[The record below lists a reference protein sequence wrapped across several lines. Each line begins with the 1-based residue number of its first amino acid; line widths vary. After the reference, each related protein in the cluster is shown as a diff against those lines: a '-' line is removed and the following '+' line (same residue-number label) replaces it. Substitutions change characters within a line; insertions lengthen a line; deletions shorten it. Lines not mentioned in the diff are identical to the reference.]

1 MKNEIY
7 LTTIRYNG
15 LLLYFFHIIY
25 SIIKYYASLD
35 NLFFMGIA
43 VFQIL
48 MYNDYR
54 SVVPLSI
61 FTLLTIG
68 QHLIE
73 NYDKIKEQLKINS
86 LKFKMNKNLIKN
98 IVDINIGDEIEL
110 DRYKDIP
117 ADIKLESGKLV
128 VNEYNLT
135 GEKID
140 INKFE
145 GNVIYRGT
153 VIVDGK
159 AEGKVIEIGNSCK
172 IYNLDYNII
181 KKKSYLEDTL
191 YQICIYN
198 LYLLLSITLGFSGYI
213 YYYYNYN
220 KILHLILL
228 FNTLIPLSLQFFLN
242 CSSKIISNRIEKKFN
257 VKINSNGIKSFLFN
271 PKFIVT
277 DKTGTLTINKIELD
291 KIITNNNLDLNN
303 LNNLAVNIIASSMID
318 LHSETKEIL
327 KHDILEELLLK
338 YLFDKNI
345 ILQENNVKK
354 FGGNFVL
361 NNKLYQRHF
370 YENYI
375 YALGVKISIIEY
387 DKKYYMHIQG
397 MPESINKYL
406 SDSKFDEFHKTI
418 TDTENIISD
427 NYYLRIIAH
436 ASKEISKAELQDFL
450 NKEDN
455 QKNVHLKDFNSWSI
469 YVFKD
474 YIVDGLRNTI
484 KNMNEDITMLTGDK
498 YTTSLN
504 VGKLTGLINDEYLHI
519 TDDDINSITQLT
531 SIPILIS
538 GTILESYI
546 KNNKKIFEKL
556 ILSTNKRIIYRA
568 TPNLK
573 QLYVSTLQE
582 IFKKDVMMIGDGT
595 NDLSAIMSSNVGIGI
610 IGENVMIEKVSDIV
624 IENWNVIPLLLDEFK
639 FMKIISYNISK
650 WVLFKHILTAFTLCG
665 ILISSNFQQI
675 RDPANPILMATFNS
689 IIFVIGML
697 YSRYFTP
704 INNKLNNKL
713 NNKNLTIKNEY
724 KSGICIGIINGIFIY
739 NLFDLCIGIYIGF
752 CIIGIILIIKIL
764 YTTSRF

>member
-7 LTTIRYNG
+7 LTKIKYNG
-15 LLLYFFHIIY
+15 LLLYFFQIIY
-25 SIIKYYASLD
+25 SIIKYYSTLD
-35 NLFFMGIA
+35 NLFFLLVSI
-43 VFQIL
+43 FQIA

-54 SVVPLSI
+54 SVIPLSV

-73 NYDKIKEQLKINS
+73 NYDRIKEQLKINS
-86 LKFKMNKNLIKN
+86 LKYQMNKNLIKN

-110 DRYKDIP
+110 DRHKDIP

-145 GNVIYRGT
+145 GDVIYRGT
-153 VIVDGK
+153 VIVDGH
-159 AEGKVIEIGNSCK
+159 ARGKVIKIGNSCK
-172 IYNLDYNII
+172 IYNLDYNI
-181 KKKSYLEDTL
+181 KKNRSCLENTL
-191 YQICIYN
+191 YRICIN
-198 LYLLLSITLGFSGYI
+198 NIYLLLSISLGFSGYI
-213 YYYYNYN
+213 YYNNNNN

-242 CSSKIISNRIEKKFN
+242 CSSKIISTRIEKKFNVKFNVNFN

-291 KIITNNNLDLNN
+291 RIITKENI
-303 LNNLAVNIIASSMID
+303 NNLAINMIASSMID

-345 ILQENNVKK
+345 KLQENNVKK

-361 NNKLYQRHF
+361 NNKLYLRHF

-387 DKKYYMHIQG
+387 SNKFYIHLQG

-406 SDSKFDEFHKTI
+406 SESEFDKFHKTI
-418 TDTENIISD
+418 SNAENIISD

-436 ASKEISKAELQDFL
+436 ASKEISKSELQDFL
-450 NKEDN
+450 NKKDN
-455 QKNVHLKDFNSWSI
+455 EKHIYLKDFNSWSI
-469 YVFKD
+469 YIFKD

-498 YTTSLN
+498 YSTSLN
-504 VGKLTGLINDEYLHI
+504 VGKLTGLINDKYVHI
-519 TDDDINSITQLT
+519 DNMPSITKLT
-531 SIPILIS
+531 ENLSSDLPILIS
-538 GTILESYI
+538 GLTLEDI
-546 KNNKKIFEKL
+546 ITNNKKMFENL

-595 NDLSAIMSSNVGIGI
+595 NDLSAIMASNVGVGVV
-610 IGENVMIEKVSDIV
+610 GENDIIQKVSDIV
-624 IENWNVIPLLLDEFK
+624 IENWNVIPSLLDEFK
-639 FMKIISYNISK
+639 YMQIISHDISK

-665 ILISSNFQQI
+665 ILISSNFHQI

-689 IIFVIGML
+689 IIFIIGML
-697 YSRYFTP
+697 YARYYTP
-704 INNKLNNKL
+704 KNIKL
-713 NNKNLTIKNEY
+713 NNKNLIIKNEY
-724 KSGICIGIINGIFIY
+724 IYGSCVGILNGIYIY
-739 NLFDLCIGIYIGF
+739 NNFDLDIGIY
-752 CIIGIILIIKIL
+752 IIGIILIIKIL
-764 YTTSRF
+764 YATF

>member
-1 MKNEIY
+1 
-7 LTTIRYNG
+7 
-15 LLLYFFHIIY
+15 
-25 SIIKYYASLD
+25 
-35 NLFFMGIA
+35 MGIA
-43 VFQIL
+43 VFQIA

-54 SVVPLSI
+54 SVIPLSI

-68 QHLIE
+68 QHLME
-73 NYDKIKEQLKINS
+73 NYDRIKEQLRINS
-86 LKFKMNKNLIKN
+86 LQYQINKNLIKN

-110 DRYKDIP
+110 DRHKDIP
-117 ADIKLESGKLV
+117 ADIKLDSGKLV

-145 GNVIYRGT
+145 GDIIYRGT
-153 VIVDGK
+153 VIVDGH
-159 AEGKVIEIGNSCK
+159 ALGKVIEIGNKCK
-172 IYNLDYNII
+172 IYNLDYNI
-181 KKKSYLEDTL
+181 KKNRSCLENTL
-191 YQICIYN
+191 YQICIN
-198 LYLLLSITLGFSGYI
+198 NIYLLLSISLGFSGYI
-213 YYYYNYN
+213 YYYYSYN

-242 CSSKIISNRIEKKFN
+242 CSSKIISTRIEKKFN

-271 PKFIVT
+271 PKYIVT

-291 KIITNNNLDLNN
+291 KIITHNNLDINN
-303 LNNLAVNIIASSMID
+303 VSTNIIASSMID

-345 ILQENNVKK
+345 KLEENNVKK

-361 NNKLYQRHF
+361 NNKLYLRHF

-375 YALGVKISIIEY
+375 YAYGVKISIIEY

-436 ASKEISKAELQDFL
+436 ASKEISKSELQNFL
-450 NKEDN
+450 NKKDN
-455 QKNVHLKDFNSWSI
+455 EKNIHLKDFNSWSI

-498 YTTSLN
+498 YSTSLN
-504 VGKLTGLINDEYLHI
+504 VGKLTGLIDSEYLHI
-519 TDDDINSITQLT
+519 DDNMSSITKLT
-531 SIPILIS
+531 DKLSKNKILPILIS
-538 GTILESYI
+538 GSTLENI
-546 KNNKKIFEKL
+546 IINNKKMFENL
-556 ILSTNKRIIYRA
+556 ILFTNKRIIYRA

-573 QLYVSTLQE
+573 QLYVSTLQSM
-582 IFKKDVMMIGDGT
+582 FKEDVMMIGEVT
-595 NDLSAIMSSNVGIGI
+595 NDLSAIMSSNVGVGI
-610 IGENVMIEKVSDIV
+610 IGENDMIQKVSDIV

-689 IIFVIGML
+689 IIFIIGML
-697 YSRYFTP
+697 YTYYYTP
-704 INNKLNNKL
+704 
-713 NNKNLTIKNEY
+713 KNIKKFGIKNEY
-724 KSGICIGIINGIFIY
+724 RWGICLGIMNGIITY
-739 NLFDLCIGIYIGF
+739 NLFDLYIGIYIAMLSILF
-752 CIIGIILIIKIL
+752 ILIIQIL
-764 YTTSRF
+764 YTTSKY

>member
-7 LTTIRYNG
+7 LTKIKYNG

-25 SIIKYYASLD
+25 SIIKYYSTLD
-35 NLFFMGIA
+35 NLFFLLVSI
-43 VFQIL
+43 FQIL

-54 SVVPLSI
+54 SMIPLSI

-68 QHLIE
+68 QHLTE
-73 NYDKIKEQLKINS
+73 NYDRIKEQLKINS
-86 LKFKMNKNLIKN
+86 IQYQMNKNLIKN
-98 IVDINIGDEIEL
+98 IVDINIGNDIEL

-117 ADIKLESGKLV
+117 ADIKIESGKLV

-140 INKFE
+140 INKYR
-145 GNVIYRGT
+145 GDIIYRGT
-153 VIVDGK
+153 TIIDGTVI
-159 AEGKVIEIGNSCK
+159 GKVINIGNQCK
-172 IYNLDYNII
+172 IYNIDYNIN
-181 KKKSYLEDTL
+181 KKKSNLENTL

-198 LYLLLSITLGFSGYI
+198 LYLLLGISLGFSGYI

-242 CSSKIISNRIEKKFN
+242 CSSKIISTRIEKKFNVNFNVNFN

-291 KIITNNNLDLNN
+291 KIITKENINEQ
-303 LNNLAVNIIASSMID
+303 AINIISSSMID

-345 ILQENNVKK
+345 ILHENNVKK

-361 NNKLYQRHF
+361 NNKLYLRHF

-406 SDSKFDEFHKTI
+406 SESEFDKFHKTI
-418 TDTENIISD
+418 TETEDIISD

-436 ASKEISKAELQDFL
+436 ASKEISKNELQDFL
-450 NKEDN
+450 NKQDN
-455 QKNVHLKDFNSWSI
+455 EKDIHLKNFNSWSI

-474 YIVDGLRNTI
+474 YIVEGLRNTI

-519 TDDDINSITQLT
+519 DNMPSITKLT
-531 SIPILIS
+531 ENLDSNLSILIS
-538 GTILESYI
+538 GLTLEDI
-546 KNNKKIFEKL
+546 ITNNKKMFENL

-595 NDLSAIMSSNVGIGI
+595 NDLSAIMASNVGVGVV
-610 IGENVMIEKVSDIV
+610 GENDIIQKVSDIV
-624 IENWNVIPLLLDEFK
+624 IENWNVIPSLLDEFK
-639 FMKIISYNISK
+639 YMQIISHDISK

-675 RDPANPILMATFNS
+675 RDPTNPYIMSTFNS
-689 IIFVIGML
+689 IIFIIGMIYTL
-697 YSRYFTP
+697 YYKPRN
-704 INNKLNNKL
+704 IKL
-713 NNKNLTIKNEY
+713 NNKNLIIKNEY
-724 KSGICIGIINGIFIY
+724 IYGICVGILNGIYIY
-739 NLFDLCIGIYIGF
+739 NNFDLDIGIYIGI

-764 YTTSRF
+764 YATF